1 MKGKFNRLMH
11 VHMADMPADTG
22 SAQSEP
28 ATDQTNTTEV
38 DWKSKYEET
47 LAHSRKWEERA
58 KANKA
63 AADEL
68 EQLKESQMS
77 EQQKADARAAR
88 LQKELDELKS
98 EKQHTEWRAK
108 VMADTGLPESLMVG
122 DSLEAM
128 QEHAKAIQEYV
139 ASLDERKNSQYRV
152 ADPTRKPADKPTT
165 DMSDFLG
172 IVFPKQ

>member
-1 MKGKFNRLMH
+1 MPSKFNLPKRMRM
-11 VHMADMPADTG
+11 VDTPTPTG
-22 SAQSEP
+22 SADLETQQGPE
-28 ATDQTNTTEV
+28 TQDV
-38 DWKSKYEET
+38 DWKAKYEET

-77 EQQKADARAAR
+77 EQQKAEARTER
-88 LQKELDELKS
+88 LQKELDAFKA
-98 EKQHTEWRAK
+98 EKQQAQWRSQ
-108 VMADTGLPESLMVG
+108 VMADTGLPESVVFG

-139 ASLDERKNSQYRV
+139 ASLDERKGAGYRV
-152 ADPTRKPADKPTT
+152 EDPTRKPGDKPAT

-172 IVFPKQ
+172 SLFPKQ